1 VLFYSRLSHCWIG
14 ATSKEKQTR
23 TSIIMDDIL
32 LSPIQAVDDLN
43 LSIQDCVS
51 VISLTSFSSDTF
63 EVDLSFLWT
72 ESIYEDNYSV
82 NHQFVNNNSE
92 IYSNFIS

>member
-1 VLFYSRLSHCWIG
+1 
-14 ATSKEKQTR
+14 
-23 TSIIMDDIL
+23 MDDIL

-63 EVDLSFLWT
+63 EVDLSFL
-72 ESIYEDNYSV
+72 
-82 NHQFVNNNSE
+82 
-92 IYSNFIS
+92 

>member
-1 VLFYSRLSHCWIG
+1 
-14 ATSKEKQTR
+14 
-23 TSIIMDDIL
+23 MDDIL

-51 VISLTSFSSDTF
+51 ATSLTSFSSDTF
-63 EVDLSFLWT
+63 EVDLSFLGT
-72 ESIYEDNYSV
+72 ESIYEDNSSV
-82 NHQFVNNNSE
+82 NHQFVNNSE